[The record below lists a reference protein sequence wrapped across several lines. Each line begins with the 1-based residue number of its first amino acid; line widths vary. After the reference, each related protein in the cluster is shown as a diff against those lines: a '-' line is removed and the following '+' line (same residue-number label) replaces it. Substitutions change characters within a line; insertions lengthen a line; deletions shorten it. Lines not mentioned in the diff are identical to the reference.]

1 MKLSQDTILHAV
13 AAALREQVAPVIH
26 DPFIEDVLRMAAN
39 QVSLVADAWDNAAA
53 LRIGENQQ
61 MRTLFADSAGAVAD
75 NGLAERLADAAQS
88 SDPGYRISELDREN
102 GRLRSLLVE
111 LHTHVEGSASDRAR
125 AIERQ
130 IWRHLQAVEAQR
142 APR

>member
-13 AAALREQVAPVIH
+13 VVALREQVAPAIQ
-26 DPFIEDVLRMAAN
+26 DPFVEDVLRMAAN
-39 QVSLVADAWDNAAA
+39 QVSLVADAWDSAAA
-53 LRIGENQQ
+53 LRINENQQ
-61 MRTLFADSAGAVAD
+61 MRTLFADSAGAVSD

-111 LHTHVEGSASDRAR
+111 LHTHVETSASEPAR
-125 AIERQ
+125 VIERQ